1 MFQISDPADVVY
13 YIEDRTDSDCP
24 VIEPLKPFSTQ
35 EEAVRYAIDEMG
47 LSVLDFDII
56 KWKVD

>member
-13 YIEDRTDSDCP
+13 YIEDRTDPECP
-24 VIEPLKPFSTQ
+24 VIDPLKPFSTQ
-35 EEAVRYAIDEMG
+35 EEAVGYAINEMR
-47 LSVLDFDII
+47 LSAFDFDII

>member
-1 MFQISDPADVVY
+1 MYQISDPADVVY
-13 YIEDRTDSDCP
+13 YIEDKTDPNCP
-24 VIEPLKPFSTQ
+24 VLDPLHPFGT
-35 EEAVRYAIDEMG
+35 EDEAVHHALKVMG

>member
-24 VIEPLKPFSTQ
+24 VIDPMAPFSTE
-35 EEAVRYAIDEMG
+35 EEAVSFAINNMR
-47 LSVLDFDII
+47 LSVLDFSII
-56 KWKVD
+56 TWKVD